1 VLKGKL
7 PREQKKLSIWKV
19 SEVVSGTK
27 VICVDDRFPPEIFIY
42 YTNLPIKD
50 KVYTI
55 RDVEVG
61 VGINGEAGE
70 IAVTLAEISNPV
82 SSTPPHRE
90 RGFKVERF
98 RELEPEVEVAEEV
111 EQEMLV

>member
-1 VLKGKL
+1 M
-7 PREQKKLSIWKV
+7 
-19 SEVVSGTK
+19 
-27 VICVDDRFPPEIFIY
+27 DDRFPIEILIY

-50 KVYTI
+50 RVYTI

-61 VGINGEAGE
+61 VGLDGEAGE
-70 IAVTLAEISNPV
+70 IAVTLVELANPV
-82 SSTPPHRE
+82 SEVPPHRE

-111 EQEMLV
+111 EEELAV

>member
-1 VLKGKL
+1 M
-7 PREQKKLSIWKV
+7 
-19 SEVVSGTK
+19 VSGTK
-27 VICVDDRFPPEIFIY
+27 VICVDDRFPPEILIY
-42 YTNLPIKD
+42 YTNLPLKD

-61 VGINGEAGE
+61 IGLNGEAGE
-70 IAVTLAEISNPV
+70 IAVTLVELANPV
-82 SSTPPHRE
+82 SEAPPHRE

-111 EQEMLV
+111 EEELAV

>member
-1 VLKGKL
+1 M
-7 PREQKKLSIWKV
+7 
-19 SEVVSGTK
+19 VSGTK
-27 VICVDDRFPPEIFIY
+27 VICVDDRFPLEILIY

-50 KVYTI
+50 KVYTV

-61 VGINGEAGE
+61 VGLNGEAGE
-70 IAVTLAEISNPV
+70 IAVTLVELANPV
-82 SSTPPHRE
+82 SEVPPHRE

-111 EQEMLV
+111 EEELAV

>member
-1 VLKGKL
+1 M
-7 PREQKKLSIWKV
+7 
-19 SEVVSGTK
+19 VSGTK

-61 VGINGEAGE
+61 VGLNGEAGE
-70 IAVTLAEISNPV
+70 IAVTLVEISNPV
-82 SSTPPHRE
+82 SKVPPHRE

-98 RELEPEVEVAEEV
+98 RELEPEVEVEEEIEEV
-111 EQEMLV
+111 MAK

>member
-1 VLKGKL
+1 M
-7 PREQKKLSIWKV
+7 
-19 SEVVSGTK
+19 VSGTK
-27 VICVDDRFPPEIFIY
+27 VVCVDDRFPPEIFIY

-61 VGINGEAGE
+61 VGLNGEAGE
-70 IAVTLAEISNPV
+70 IAVTLVEISNPV
-82 SSTPPHRE
+82 SKVPPHRE

-98 RELEPEVEVAEEV
+98 RELEPPVEVEEEIEEV
-111 EQEMLV
+111 MAK